1 MPPKVSITI
10 PTHNRRDLLENAIAS
25 VLRQTYTDFEL
36 IVCDDGSTDDT
47 AELMA
52 SLTDLRIRYIRHVDN
67 IGKSNNMRSGF
78 DAAQGEYFLKFD
90 DDDRITPDFLGK
102 TVAVLDTHP
111 NIDFVSTDHWI
122 IDIHNVRQLEATD
135 ANSQKWQRHRLP
147 EGRVENLL
155 HITFV
160 RQSLQIGA
168 SLFRRQALIDV
179 DYMRPNLQN
188 CEDNDLLVRLAI
200 ANKQA
205 YYLPERLMEYRVH
218 AGQQGLGRAIQYL
231 KDEIQYLENF
241 QFDVG
246 NIETC
251 RLNRLR
257 DTQLT
262 LGLRLIELGQIE
274 QGRQYLQAG
283 QGSSMKKARVGL
295 MLSYLPSPLRTAAFG
310 ILR

>member
-1 MPPKVSITI
+1 MPPNVSITI

-52 SLTDLRIRYIRHVDN
+52 SLTDPRIRYIRHVEN

-90 DDDRITPDFLGK
+90 DDDRITPNFLSR
-102 TVAVLDTHP
+102 TVAILDEQP
-111 NIDFVSTDHWI
+111 EIDFVSTDHWI
-122 IDIHNVRQLEATD
+122 IDIHNARQLEATD

-147 EGRVENLL
+147 EGRVDNLL

-168 SLFRRQALIDV
+168 TLFRRQALIDV

-241 QFDVG
+241 QFDVD
-246 NIETC
+246 NIEAC

-283 QGSSMKKARVGL
+283 QSSSMKKAKVGM
-295 MLSYLPSPLRTAAFG
+295 MLSYLPNPLRAAAFG
-310 ILR
+310 VLR